1 MLTDY
6 LVQADERAKE
16 RLQTRVLTGK
26 EGDFAYIEKNI
37 QERKESRKRKLIQP
51 SSEDESPAS
60 ANNNKLDAFP
70 LIQD

>member
-1 MLTDY
+1 
-6 LVQADERAKE
+6 VRAKE

-26 EGDFAYIEKNI
+26 EGDFAYIEKSI

-51 SSEDESPAS
+51 SSEDESSAS
-60 ANNNKLDAFP
+60 ANNNKLDVFP